1 MLGGQQ
7 FSGQL
12 NVALLFFRWL
22 LQLLVVLTNLVF
34 LEFLGVDAVEV
45 VVLGRSLLLVLVDV
59 YVNALSLVLNGLR
72 GKLLALV
79 VSHH

>member
-1 MLGGQQ
+1 
-7 FSGQL
+7 
-12 NVALLFFRWL
+12 
-22 LQLLVVLTNLVF
+22 
-34 LEFLGVDAVEV
+34 
-45 VVLGRSLLLVLVDV
+45 VDV

>member
-1 MLGGQQ
+1 LLGGQQ
-7 FSGQL
+7 FSGEL

-45 VVLGRSLLLVLVDV
+45 VVLGRSLLLVLVDI

-79 VSHH
+79 VSQH